1 MKRAEISKAD
11 SVIREIKDQMSIDS
25 AVHES
30 VVNRLK
36 TRIRTLTSNLPVLEP
51 ISPHEDTV
59 CDRFI
64 SSTLK
69 KDTIIATQDT
79 LIHKLEDRATE
90 LVGYFRA
97 ILSQKDT
104 VINVQTE
111 IAGMWEGQANNF
123 EKAFRKA
130 DKQASRRWALNVGAG
145 YGVSESGLSPHVG
158 LTLGYNLIRFKFKK

>member
-1 MKRAEISKAD
+1 MT
-11 SVIREIKDQMSIDS
+11 IDS
-25 AVHES
+25 TLHRMAV
-30 VVNRLK
+30 NALK
-36 TRIRTLTSNLPVLEP
+36 SRIKRLTSNLPVLEP

-64 SSTLK
+64 ASTLK

-90 LVGYFRA
+90 LVGSFSA
-97 ILSQKDT
+97 IIAQKDT
-104 VINVQTE
+104 VIKVQTE
-111 IAGMWEGQANNF
+111 IVGMWEGQANNF
-123 EKAFRKA
+123 EQAFRKA

-145 YGVSESGLSPHVG
+145 YGVSENGLSPHVG